1 MKRDLAAFRVSQKQE
16 TVTEERNRSRR
27 IQRTRFSATLN
38 DAAGQQR
45 VEVHGEV
52 VDGSTAGFGNILG
65 AGARPPVK
73 ESGDVADPDAL
84 FASHFDNAM
93 ASGNGGNDGIK
104 ISVDADLRAP
114 VASERGVAGP
124 AVGVANGQ
132 RGHAYVVLGEISA
145 VVARAVAFAQFLH
158 VDDAGLQANRGAKI
172 HN

>member
-65 AGARPPVK
+65 AGARLPVK
-73 ESGDVADPDAL
+73 ESGDVADP
-84 FASHFDNAM
+84 
-93 ASGNGGNDGIK
+93 
-104 ISVDADLRAP
+104 R
-114 VASERGVAGP
+114 SEEHTSEL
-124 AVGVANGQ
+124 Q
-132 RGHAYVVLGEISA
+132 SRGHLVCRLLLEKK
-145 VVARAVAFAQFLH
+145 
-158 VDDAGLQANRGAKI
+158 N
-172 HN
+172 

>member
-65 AGARPPVK
+65 AGGPVPGK
-73 ESGDVADPDAL
+73 EKGGRADPRAL
-84 FASHFDNAM
+84 FPFHFGNAM
-93 ASGNGGNDGIK
+93 GSGNGSK
-104 ISVDADLRAP
+104 
-114 VASERGVAGP
+114 ERGED
-124 AVGVANGQ
+124 AVFSG
-132 RGHAYVVLGEISA
+132 
-145 VVARAVAFAQFLH
+145 
-158 VDDAGLQANRGAKI
+158 
-172 HN
+172 

>member
-65 AGARPPVK
+65 AGAPPPGK
-73 ESGDVADPDAL
+73 KRCDLADSEPKNTRL
-84 FASHFDNAM
+84 KSNHRQLLSSRFLLL
-93 ASGNGGNDGIK
+93 IK
-104 ISVDADLRAP
+104 K
-114 VASERGVAGP
+114 
-124 AVGVANGQ
+124 
-132 RGHAYVVLGEISA
+132 HTTSA
-145 VVARAVAFAQFLH
+145 
-158 VDDAGLQANRGAKI
+158 
-172 HN
+172 